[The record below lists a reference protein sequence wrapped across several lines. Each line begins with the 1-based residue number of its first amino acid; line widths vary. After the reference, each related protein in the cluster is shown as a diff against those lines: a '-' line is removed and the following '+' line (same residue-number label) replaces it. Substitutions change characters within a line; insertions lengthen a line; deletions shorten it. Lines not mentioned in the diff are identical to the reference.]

1 MGAGKVSCQSH
12 PGTVGIQQTLV
23 RQMMDFLMAFDGTAF
38 FIGFLAG
45 GLIMLIMPQR
55 LRSK

>member
-1 MGAGKVSCQSH
+1 
-12 PGTVGIQQTLV
+12 
-23 RQMMDFLMAFDGTAF
+23 MMDFLMAFDGTAF